1 MVKLILEI
9 KEEETVTFKNRS
21 TLAVG
26 INVAIKELGIDATE
40 EEKKATEYIKGKIG
54 IEEKIQFINES
65 GRKNTVLEEF
75 IKNLIK

>member
-9 KEEETVTFKNRS
+9 KEAETVTFKNRR

-26 INVAIKELGIDATE
+26 MNVGIKELGIDATE
-40 EEKKATEYIKGKIG
+40 GEKKATEYIKGKLG
-54 IEEKIQFINES
+54 IEEKIQFVNES

-75 IKNLIK
+75 IKNLMK